1 MANND
6 ELVKLII
13 DGENLLSD
21 DINEAIGDLEKL
33 SKESKQ
39 TSDALNPESNNVN
52 TIAWSLLAPGL
63 IILNDLRLTV
73 FASTENLQ
81 AFNNF
86 STSLFVNGSI
96 IFVEYF
102 GERSSTRLGSV
113 STAS

>member
-39 TSDALNPESNNVN
+39 TSDALK
-52 TIAWSLLAPGL
+52 LLNQSREAAKDFEFL
-63 IILNDLRLTV
+63 SQQVKATKLELAD
-73 FASTENLQ
+73 
-81 AFNNF
+81 
-86 STSLFVNGSI
+86 STSKMP
-96 IFVEYF
+96 
-102 GERSSTRLGSV
+102 
-113 STAS
+113 